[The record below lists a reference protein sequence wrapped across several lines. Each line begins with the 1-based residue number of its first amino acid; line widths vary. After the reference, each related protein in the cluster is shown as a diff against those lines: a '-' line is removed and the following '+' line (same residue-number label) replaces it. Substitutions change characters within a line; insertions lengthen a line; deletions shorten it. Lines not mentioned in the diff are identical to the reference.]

1 VLSVSSRV
9 DGSDIQA
16 LFHYVELNSMM
27 QTTGRYKVQVIDRAL
42 AILEVLADEG
52 PALTLAELARRIR
65 LPKSTVLRL
74 LNVLWQHRFVARDSR
89 AGDYRLGLKLVELGT
104 CASSQLDFVER
115 ARPHLDRLMAATSET
130 VFLSVLDGTEAVAV
144 DRVESPRTVR
154 VPLSIGGR
162 TPAYCTAN
170 GKALLA
176 FLPEAEIEARLK
188 GAKLRRYTRNTIVTV
203 SGLKNECRRVRTMGY
218 AIDHEER
225 EEGLKCV
232 AAPVR
237 NHAGAV
243 VASVG
248 ILGPAFR
255 LADKKL
261 PGIAATVAE
270 TADAVSRELG
280 FDQAEIPGRRKGAMQ

>member
-1 VLSVSSRV
+1 M
-9 DGSDIQA
+9 
-16 LFHYVELNSMM
+16 ELDFTM
-27 QTTGRYKVQVIDRAL
+27 QSTNRYKVQVIDRAL

-52 PALTLAELARRIR
+52 PALTLAELAGRIR

-74 LNVLWQHRFVARDSR
+74 LNVLQQHRFVAKDSR
-89 AGDYRLGLKLVELGT
+89 SGNYRLGLKLVELGT
-104 CASSQLDFVER
+104 SAASQLDFVER
-115 ARPHLDRLMAATSET
+115 ARPHLNRLMTMTGET
-130 VFLSVLDGTEAVAV
+130 VFLSVLDGIEVLAV

-154 VPLSIGGR
+154 VPLSAGGR
-162 TPAYCTAN
+162 APAYCTAN

-176 FLPEAEIEARLK
+176 FLPETELDVRLAT
-188 GAKLRRYTRNTIVTV
+188 AKLRSYTHNTIVTH
-203 SGLKNECRRVRTMGY
+203 SGLRNELRRVRAMGY
-218 AIDHEER
+218 AVDHEEM

-237 NHAGAV
+237 NLSGVV

-261 PGIAATVAE
+261 AGIATSVVHA
-270 TADAVSRELG
+270 ADGVSAELG
-280 FDQAEIPGRRKGAMQ
+280 FQRSTPEAVGRSRGRRGI